1 MQIRCETPGGRKKYI
16 YAPARHDVHC
26 IGLDMVAL
34 GCGFRAVGCR
44 LLANLGSLSWRN
56 PCSRFLPLTPA
67 QDAQTSKPI
76 GRRKTAGWV
85 SGFHPAAAGSWP
97 PSSESGN
104 PVRSCGSGGRA
115 ASTVRRSAAVQVLV
129 SKSKRKQ
136 NQDWLEVGEVL
147 SWCCTG
153 VKCLHSSRK
162 QSRNPNQIVAQPFIP
177 SCSLAGTTTPR
188 SPTIC
193 HDSNTLIIGAPFDES
208 V

>member
-129 SKSKRKQ
+129 SKSKK
-136 NQDWLEVGEVL
+136 E
-147 SWCCTG
+147 T
-153 VKCLHSSRK
+153 KSR
-162 QSRNPNQIVAQPFIP
+162 
-177 SCSLAGTTTPR
+177 LAGSWRGAQLVLYRGKVSSLIPQAIAKSKPDRRTALYPLLLACGHNDTTVSHHLPR
-188 SPTIC
+188 QQHLDHWRSI
-193 HDSNTLIIGAPFDES
+193 
-208 V
+208 